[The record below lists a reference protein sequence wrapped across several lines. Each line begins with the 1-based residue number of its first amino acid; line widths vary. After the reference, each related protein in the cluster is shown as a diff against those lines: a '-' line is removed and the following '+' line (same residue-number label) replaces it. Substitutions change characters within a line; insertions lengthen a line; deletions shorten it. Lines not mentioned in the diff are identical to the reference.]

1 MKLFACLLSL
11 ASLAAAAPHGVIPK
25 PIASVAQEETFAL
38 SAQTAVRSTRNLR
51 AEANYLLEEIEKIT
65 GFRHRFMPLNYRG
78 KIPGSVHLEKN
89 IDLEPGH
96 YTVEFEPLRA
106 VISGHDTEAIFHGIQ
121 TFLQIAPA
129 ERVKGFYPFS
139 CVNVS
144 DRPGSADREVQ
155 LDVARHIIPNDE
167 LKDFIDL
174 LAFHKFNKLSLRL
187 NDDQGWRLESK
198 KYPKL
203 TTIGSVRAS
212 TPPYGDRFGSDEEEY
227 RGYYTQELI
236 REIVAHAKSRHIEII
251 PVISLPAHVSAVL
264 ASYPELGNSD
274 LGGEKPTVR
283 TDWADSSHLLAPKP
297 ETFAFIED
305 LLTEIAAL
313 FPASTIAIND
323 HQPSLDEWKKSPA
336 AQAYLEKNDLND
348 EAALWH
354 HFLAHAKTSIE
365 NLGRTPRLESTQKIL
380 RFDQYQRPEAEELA
394 ADEDRE
400 AAGGLLTLADV
411 YQAESAIAVFPGSYL
426 HDIEKLHYMAFPRL
440 AALSEVLWTP
450 AENRS
455 FEDFNER
462 LPNLLAHYKK
472 RKVAFGEPYVTPNQA
487 ALHGTKVTTTL
498 GHHLQHWPELAF
510 DGDKK
515 TFFWSDRALQKGDH
529 LTLTFPHPIE
539 GNIEVA
545 TGGDA
550 SDDGAALTHGVLEVS
565 SDGKTW
571 NALGEFVDGLAT
583 LTAPAGTTALRIRV
597 TGPQEEAL
605 IIHEIILSEP
615 LLPAKLSE
623 TRSAKLNAQV
633 TVEMTF
639 RCNFTDHPEF
649 REKVAQLR
657 RRYFSLWPRACNFLG
672 VIGQPGTP
680 DTLSIAFGNETS
692 LKAGVLTFDRE
703 KFATQSLE
711 ETEGQFIS
719 YLCTYL
725 QNYGDGTPDWFA
737 SGLTTIIR
745 QKELPNSAWA
755 KALPREPR
763 KSDATTGGAGS
774 AAFLNWITK
783 EHTAFPLSQI
793 SLICRTKYDP
803 RYWEITTHKT
813 LEKLV
818 EEYQK

>member
-1 MKLFACLLSL
+1 M
-11 ASLAAAAPHGVIPK
+11 
-25 PIASVAQEETFAL
+25 
-38 SAQTAVRSTRNLR
+38 
-51 AEANYLLEEIEKIT
+51 
-65 GFRHRFMPLNYRG
+65 
-78 KIPGSVHLEKN
+78 
-89 IDLEPGH
+89 
-96 YTVEFEPLRA
+96 
-106 VISGHDTEAIFHGIQ
+106 
-121 TFLQIAPA
+121 
-129 ERVKGFYPFS
+129 
-139 CVNVS
+139 
-144 DRPGSADREVQ
+144 
-155 LDVARHIIPNDE
+155 
-167 LKDFIDL
+167 
-174 LAFHKFNKLSLRL
+174 
-187 NDDQGWRLESK
+187 
-198 KYPKL
+198 
-203 TTIGSVRAS
+203 
-212 TPPYGDRFGSDEEEY
+212 
-227 RGYYTQELI
+227 
-236 REIVAHAKSRHIEII
+236 
-251 PVISLPAHVSAVL
+251 
-264 ASYPELGNSD
+264 
-274 LGGEKPTVR
+274 
-283 TDWADSSHLLAPKP
+283 
-297 ETFAFIED
+297 
-305 LLTEIAAL
+305 
-313 FPASTIAIND
+313 
-323 HQPSLDEWKKSPA
+323 
-336 AQAYLEKNDLND
+336 
-348 EAALWH
+348 
-354 HFLAHAKTSIE
+354 AHAKTSIE

-394 ADEDRE
+394 ADQDRE

-411 YQAESAIAVFPGSYL
+411 YQAESAIAVFPSSYL
-426 HDIEKLHYMAFPRL
+426 HDTEKLHYMAFPRL

-455 FEDFNER
+455 FEDFNNR
-462 LPNLLAHYKK
+462 LSNLLAHYKK
-472 RKVAFGEPYVTPNQA
+472 RKVAFGEPYVSPNQA

-529 LTLTFPHPIE
+529 LTLTFPHPIQ

-550 SDDGAALTHGVLEVS
+550 SGDGAALTHGVLEVS

-571 NALGEFVDGLAT
+571 NALGEFVDGFAT

-605 IIHEIILSEP
+605 IIHEIILSKP

-639 RCNFTDHPEF
+639 RCDFTDHPEF

-692 LKAGVLTFDRE
+692 LKAGVLTFDSE

-711 ETEGQFIS
+711 EIEGRFIS

-725 QNYGDGTPDWFA
+725 QNYGNGAPDWFA

-745 QKELPNSAWA
+745 QTELPNSAWA

-774 AAFLNWITK
+774 AAFLNWVTK

-793 SLICRTKYDP
+793 SLTCRTKYDP
-803 RYWEITTHKT
+803 RYWDITTHKT